1 MNSGKERLT
10 MRVYNTLTGEKEQFK
25 PLTAGV
31 VKMYVCGITAYDVCH
46 LGHARSAVVFDM
58 VVRYLRHMGYKVTYI
73 KNFTDID
80 DKIIARAQLEQKS
93 TEAVAETYIQA
104 YYEDMDEL
112 GVMRADIEPR
122 ATEHIAEIIQAIGGL
137 IQKQAAYSVDGDV
150 FFDVS
155 TFEHYG
161 RLSGREK
168 TGRMSGARV
177 DVDTRK
183 RNPDDFALWKAS
195 KEGEPK
201 WESPWGYG
209 RPGWHIECSV
219 MSMKYLGQSFD
230 IHGGG
235 ADLIFPHHEN
245 EIAQSEALTEKPFVK
260 YWMHNG
266 FITVNREKMSKSL
279 GNFFTIKE
287 ILKKYDPEVVRF
299 FLLSTHYRS
308 PIEFSDEQ
316 LREAEATLDR
326 VYSTSVRM
334 YEFLKQKG
342 KNTQTSLDESR
353 FKENVEA
360 FFKMFEEAM
369 EDDFNSALALGHM
382 FELIREINRFLDTRP
397 KTASSRELVKQAQA
411 NLNKANLILN
421 LFQRSS
427 SDWYSALKDKKG
439 IPLSQEAIEQKI
451 KERAQARQQKD
462 WVRADGIRQ
471 ELRRWGIVLEDSQ
484 DGTSWKVELNVGN

>member
-1 MNSGKERLT
+1 
-10 MRVYNTLTGEKEQFK
+10 
-25 PLTAGV
+25 
-31 VKMYVCGITAYDVCH
+31 
-46 LGHARSAVVFDM
+46 VVFDM
-58 VVRYLRHMGYKVTYI
+58 VVRYLRHKGYEVAYI

-80 DKIIARAQLEQKS
+80 DKIIARAQAEQNT

-122 ATEHIAEIIQAIGGL
+122 ATEHISEIIRAIEGL
-137 IQKQAAYSVDGDV
+137 IHKQAAYAVDGDV

-155 TFEHYG
+155 AFERYG

-201 WESPWGYG
+201 WKSPWGYG
-209 RPGWHIECSV
+209 RPGWHIECSA
-219 MSMKYLGQSFD
+219 MSMKYLGESFD

-287 ILKKYDPEVVRF
+287 ILKQYDPEVVRF

-326 VYSTSVRM
+326 VYSTNVRIHD
-334 YEFLKQKG
+334 FLKQAG
-342 KNTQTSLDESR
+342 KSTPASVDETR
-353 FKENVEA
+353 FKETVEG
-360 FFKMFEEAM
+360 FWKKFEEAM
-369 EDDFNSALALGHM
+369 DDDFNSALALGYV
-382 FELIREINRFLDTRP
+382 FELIREINRFLDMRP
-397 KTASSRELVKQAQA
+397 KTTGSRELVRQAQT
-411 NLNKANLILN
+411 NLNKASAILN

-427 SDWYSALKDKKG
+427 ADWNLALKDKKG
-439 IPLSQEAIEQKI
+439 IPLSEEAIEQRI

-462 WVRADGIRQ
+462 WARADGIRQ
-471 ELRRWGIVLEDSQ
+471 ELRQLGIALEDGQ
-484 DGTSWKVELNVGN
+484 DGTTWKVEFNVGN

>member
-1 MNSGKERLT
+1 
-10 MRVYNTLTGEKEQFK
+10 MRTYNTMTGEKEQFE
-25 PLTAGV
+25 PLQAGV
-31 VKMYVCGITAYDVCH
+31 VRMYVCGITAYDVCH
-46 LGHARSAVVFDM
+46 LGHARSAVMFDM
-58 VVRYLRHMGYKVTYI
+58 VVRYLRHKGYEVTYI

-80 DKIIARAQLEQKS
+80 DKIIARAQAEQNT

-122 ATEHIAEIIQAIGGL
+122 ATEHIAEIIRAIEGL
-137 IQKQAAYSVDGDV
+137 IQKQAAYAVDGDV

-155 TFEHYG
+155 AFEHYG
-161 RLSGREK
+161 KLSGREK

-195 KEGEPK
+195 KEDEPK
-201 WESPWGYG
+201 WTSPWGYG
-209 RPGWHIECSV
+209 RPGWHIECSA
-219 MSMKYLGQSFD
+219 MSMKYLGESFD

-287 ILKKYDPEVVRF
+287 ILKQYDPEVVRF
-299 FLLSTHYRS
+299 FLLSTHYRN

-326 VYSTSVRM
+326 VYSTNVRIHD
-334 YEFLKQKG
+334 FLNQTG
-342 KNTQTSLDESR
+342 KSAPASLDETR
-353 FKENVEA
+353 FEETVEGFWKE
-360 FFKMFEEAM
+360 FEEAM
-369 EDDFNSALALGHM
+369 DDDFNSALALGHM

-397 KTASSRELVKQAQA
+397 KTAGSRELVRQAQT
-411 NLNKANLILN
+411 NLNKASAILN

-427 SDWYSALKDKKG
+427 ADWNLALKDKKG
-439 IPLSQEAIEQKI
+439 IPLSEEAIEQQI

-462 WVRADGIRQ
+462 WARADSIRQ
-471 ELRRWGIVLEDSQ
+471 QLRQLGIALEDGQ
-484 DGTSWKVELNVGN
+484 DGTTWKVELNVGN